1 MTSTWLRLIT
11 HRFVLIPLCIGLT
24 AAAWN
29 GYVSLHNGGLVRGV
43 VLGPGGVP
51 VAGAKVSMMEKNFTT
66 NSDRGSTRTRADG
79 SFEFSNNR
87 SHNILLR
94 AEMDGVGRS
103 DQITLRLY
111 FRSQNVTLD
120 APLMIKPDA
129 PKNG

>member
-29 GYVSLHNGGLVRGV
+29 GYVSLHDGGLVRGV
-43 VLGPGGVP
+43 VLGPGGAP

-79 SFEFSNNR
+79 SFEFTNNR

-120 APLMIKPDA
+120 APLTIKPGA

>member
-1 MTSTWLRLIT
+1 MTSRWLRLIT

-29 GYVSLHNGGLVRGV
+29 GYVSLHDDGLVRGV
-43 VLGPGGVP
+43 VLGPGGAP
-51 VAGAKVSMMEKNFTT
+51 AAGAKVSMMEKNFTT

-111 FRSQNVTLD
+111 FRAQNVTLD